1 MVNAVLLSGSM
12 PPFLTRDILNDP
24 NRQLSVMCDVSC
36 DPTSPNNP
44 LPIYDRITSLDEP
57 SLRLLEP
64 SADTRMPLDLIAIDH
79 LPTLLPR
86 ESSLAFS
93 PKLLPH
99 LLMLPEN
106 AAVWTRALDQFK
118 QKLEE
123 LRDDAND
130 GS

>member
-1 MVNAVLLSGSM
+1 
-12 PPFLTRDILNDP
+12 
-24 NRQLSVMCDVSC
+24 MCDVSC

-44 LPIYDRITSLDEP
+44 LPIYERITSLDEP

-64 SADTRMPLDLIAIDH
+64 SADTRVPLDLIAIDH

-86 ESSLAFS
+86 ESSLEFS
-93 PKLLPH
+93 TSFLPH

-106 AAVWTRALDQFK
+106 TAVWTRALDLFK